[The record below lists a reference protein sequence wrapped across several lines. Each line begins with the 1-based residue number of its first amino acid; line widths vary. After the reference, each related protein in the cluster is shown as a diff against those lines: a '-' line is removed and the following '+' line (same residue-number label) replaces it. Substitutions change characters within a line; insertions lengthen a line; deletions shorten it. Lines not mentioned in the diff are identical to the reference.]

1 MRTERERALSC
12 PSAQLFSALGSICLW
27 TERGPDPCLRKA
39 FGIRFGSV
47 GKTSELQCLRG
58 LILQASTMFSSYLEM
73 LCSEALSRLQHEQYT
88 SRGMG
93 SEVTSSVLLWK
104 SSIAKDGPLHL
115 KL

>member
-1 MRTERERALSC
+1 MKGLSRALVHN
-12 PSAQLFSALGSICLW
+12 LFQRWDRFVRGR
-27 TERGPDPCLRKA
+27 RGPDPCLRKG

-58 LILQASTMFSSYLEM
+58 LILQASTLFSSYLEM

-88 SRGMG
+88 SRAMG
-93 SEVTSSVLLWK
+93 SELTSSVLLWK
-104 SSIAKDGPLHL
+104 SSTAKDGPLHL